1 MKRSKKY
8 EAGYTLTEMLVVLLL
23 LSLITA
29 IGPVAIQ
36 KLMPSVAVNS
46 AARTLNADLETLR
59 IRAMMSGSEG
69 RLQVDQDGHHYD
81 LLIGGETIR
90 QRNLANSVRVS
101 AQNFEEQD
109 YKEDG
114 EQSLLVLA
122 SAGGRLSGAPLV
134 LRRGNKTKYIEI
146 NSVFGT
152 AQIAR

>member
-1 MKRSKKY
+1 VMKRSKKH

-36 KLMPSVAVNS
+36 KLLPSLAVNS
-46 AARTLNADLETLR
+46 AAKTLSADLETLR

-69 RLQVDQDGHHYD
+69 RLQVDPNGVQYE
-81 LLIGGETIR
+81 LLIGGEAIR
-90 QRNLANSVRVS
+90 QRDLASSVRVS
-101 AQNFEEQD
+101 AQNYE
-109 YKEDG
+109 EDG
-114 EQSLLVLA
+114 EQHLLVLA
-122 SAGGRLSGAPLV
+122 SADGRLSGAPLV

-152 AQIAR
+152 AQIAK